1 MAGHFSTMGPDPSKL
16 WADGRR
22 FTHQITACNMGVSL
36 TKGANTGIGSI
47 QKFVVG
53 LGWDT
58 NRADSGQAY
67 DLDASAFMLD
77 ASGKVLSDRH
87 FIYYNNKRS
96 PEGVLEAGG
105 DNLTGAGDGD
115 DEVIKVD
122 LTNVPG
128 NCETISFVVTIHD
141 GEARRQNFGQV
152 RNAYV
157 RIYDPATNEEIVK
170 YDLAED
176 FSVETSIE
184 FGNLY
189 KRNDAW
195 KFRAVGSGYAG
206 GLLKFCQL
214 FGVNVG

>member
-1 MAGHFSTMGPDPSKL
+1 
-16 WADGRR
+16 
-22 FTHQITACNMGVSL
+22 MGVSL
-36 TKGANTGIGSI
+36 TKGGNTAIGSI
-47 QKFVVG
+47 QKFTVG

-58 NRADSGQAY
+58 NLHDSGGTF
-67 DLDASAFMLD
+67 DLDASAFVLD
-77 ASGKVLSDRH
+77 ASGKVISNAH
-87 FIYYNNKRS
+87 FVYYNNLKS
-96 PEGVLEAGG
+96 PDGSVETMG
-105 DNLTGAGDGD
+105 DNRTGDGAGD

-122 LTNVPG
+122 LSKVPA
-128 NCETISFVVTIHD
+128 NCETISFVVTIHE
-141 GEARRQNFGQV
+141 GEAKRQNFGQV

-157 RIYDPATNEEIVK
+157 RIFDPATNEEIVK

-206 GLLKFCQL
+206 GLEKFCSI
-214 FGVNVG
+214 FGVTFA

>member
-1 MAGHFSTMGPDPSKL
+1 
-16 WADGRR
+16 
-22 FTHQITACNMGVSL
+22 MGVNL
-36 TKGANTGIGSI
+36 TKGGNTAIGNI

-58 NRADSGQAY
+58 NNSDSGQGY

-77 ASGKVLSDRH
+77 ASGKVLSNAH
-87 FIYYNNKRS
+87 LVFFNNKRS
-96 PEGVLEAGG
+96 PEGVLEAAG

-115 DEVIKVD
+115 DETIKVD
-122 LTNVPG
+122 LSNVPA

-141 GEARRQNFGQV
+141 AEARRQNFGQV

-157 RIYDPATNEEIVK
+157 RIFDANTREEIVK

-176 FSVETSIE
+176 FSVETAIE

-206 GLLKFCQL
+206 GLMKFCSL
-214 FGVNVG
+214 YGVNVG

>member
-1 MAGHFSTMGPDPSKL
+1 
-16 WADGRR
+16 
-22 FTHQITACNMGVSL
+22 MGVSL
-36 TKGANTGIGSI
+36 SKGANTGIGTI

-53 LGWDT
+53 LGWDS
-58 NRADSGQAY
+58 NASDSGSAF

-77 ASGKVLSDRH
+77 GSGKVLSDRH
-87 FIYYNNKRS
+87 FIYFNNKQS
-96 PEGVLEAGG
+96 PEGALNTAG

-115 DEVIKVD
+115 DETLSVD
-122 LTNVPG
+122 LSKVPA
-128 NCETISFVVTIHD
+128 NCETITFVVTIHD
-141 GEARRQNFGQV
+141 AEAKRQNFGQI

-157 RIYDPATNEEIVK
+157 RVYDPSANEEIVK

-176 FSVETSIE
+176 FSIETAIE
-184 FGNLY
+184 FGSLY

-206 GLLKFCQL
+206 GLMKFCEI